1 MDKDV
6 SLELS
11 NGSRS
16 ERSERSEPLGIGSA
30 MEVPSVVRHR
40 YHSNAYKLRVLAE
53 ADQYNQSGQLVALA
67 RREGVYASTII
78 KWKQWRDRMQ
88 AQDTPLSGAP
98 KPESYESLRNRL
110 RKAEREN
117 QRLQLKLKRA
127 EGLIDLQKKAS
138 ELLESLNRT
147 EGNNENT

>member
-1 MDKDV
+1 
-6 SLELS
+6 
-11 NGSRS
+11 
-16 ERSERSEPLGIGSA
+16 
-30 MEVPSVVRHR
+30 
-40 YHSNAYKLRVLAE
+40 
-53 ADQYNQSGQLVALA
+53 
-67 RREGVYASTII
+67 
-78 KWKQWRDRMQ
+78 MQ
-88 AQDTPLSGAP
+88 AQDTPLSGAQ